1 MRAIW
6 PVEDM
11 GHFLKEFLNNLCK
24 VLIDAGVDDT
34 LVNII
39 YNYAYVALPQFM
51 TETVVA
57 DAAEN
62 HNNDSNDD
70 VIDET
75 NNMIE

>member
-1 MRAIW
+1 
-6 PVEDM
+6 M

-39 YNYAYVALPQFM
+39 FNFAYVALPQFM

-62 HNNDSNDD
+62 HNNDSDDD